1 MRQTNSV
8 RIQPRQGF
16 SAWGI
21 ALAKS
26 TLAIRL
32 VLIFSVLSGSAA
44 AQEVSVQLVP
54 DNGLQPR
61 LITDANGAIHLL
73 YFKKRLDRPDARE
86 GNLYYRQWQADTA
99 SFGNPIKVSSEA
111 FPLQT
116 VSISRA
122 AMAIDGRGRAH
133 VVWYRPKDNQ
143 YYYSRSDEQRT
154 AFTDQL
160 EVVHEFS
167 EGLDAG
173 ADIAAI
179 DDKVAIV
186 WGAGDLSREFERTVF
201 ARLSDDGGAT
211 FGEEL
216 QLGNPDLGAC
226 GCCSLA
232 TNFSGDDDLVVAYRS
247 ALGGVGRHM
256 QLLTVEGLS
265 SDISGAFYEKTADLQ
280 LWEASYCPLSTNDI
294 VNDEKG
300 QAWLVFE
307 TEARIVQKLLA
318 QNSLPTL
325 VGEPFKETRQKN
337 PAMAINKEGDQ
348 LVVWA
353 EAISHTK
360 GGRLNMRLADV
371 DGGELPWALEGEINL
386 RDFSFPAAAALPD
399 GNFLVLH

>member
-1 MRQTNSV
+1 MSQTSSTGNRV
-8 RIQPRQGF
+8 KTTFAALIRTGLNAQLLFLF
-16 SAWGI
+16 SAFASL
-21 ALAKS
+21 ALA
-26 TLAIRL
+26 
-32 VLIFSVLSGSAA
+32 
-44 AQEVSVQLVP
+44 QEINVALVP

-61 LITDANGAIHLL
+61 LVTQANGAVHLL

-86 GNLYYRQWQADTA
+86 GNLYYRQWNQSA
-99 SFGNPIKVSSEA
+99 SAFGAPVKVSSEA

-122 AMAIDGRGRAH
+122 SMAVDGEGRAH

-143 YYYSRSDEQRT
+143 YYYSRSNVQRSE
-154 AFTDQL
+154 FSQQL
-160 EVVHEFS
+160 EVVQEFS
-167 EGLDAG
+167 EGLDAS
-173 ADIAAI
+173 ADIAAQ
-179 DDKVAIV
+179 DNKVAIV

-201 ARLSDDGGAT
+201 ARLSNDSGAS
-211 FGEEL
+211 FGREI

-232 TNFSGDDDLVVAYRS
+232 TNFSGEDNLFVAYRS

-256 QLLTVEGLS
+256 QLLTAR
-265 SDISGAFYEKTADLQ
+265 DISSGVSGASYDETSELQ
-280 LWEASYCPLSTNDI
+280 KWEASYCPLSTNDI
-294 VNDEKG
+294 TLDQNG

-307 TEARIVQKLLA
+307 TQARIVQKELIDG
-318 QNSLPTL
+318 SLPQL

-337 PAMAINKEGDQ
+337 PVMAINNAGDR

-360 GGRLNMRLADV
+360 GGRLNMRLIDAR
-371 DGGELPWALEGEINL
+371 GAQQPAALEGEINL
-386 RDFSFPAAAALPD
+386 RDFSFPAAAPLPD